1 MSIPITA
8 CLMKRALTEPDALAE
23 LVKRMELNKKHGA
36 FTLCACTK
44 HDPPCELTE
53 AQVSILDGL
62 VFDATYKDV
71 KPPFTANGAPQR
83 GRARPAAT
91 ATPTG
96 QPVPSLGP
104 PRLITRRQ
112 A

>member
-23 LVKRMELNKKHGA
+23 LVKRMEINKKHGS
-36 FTLCACTK
+36 FSIYACTK
-44 HDPPCELTE
+44 HEPSCTLSEEQIST
-53 AQVSILDGL
+53 LDGL
-62 VFDATYKDV
+62 IFDATYKDV
-71 KPPFTANGAPQR
+71 KPPFTKGPPQR
-83 GRARPAAT
+83 GRAKPAAT
-91 ATPTG
+91 AQPTG
-96 QPVPSLGP
+96 QPVQSVGP